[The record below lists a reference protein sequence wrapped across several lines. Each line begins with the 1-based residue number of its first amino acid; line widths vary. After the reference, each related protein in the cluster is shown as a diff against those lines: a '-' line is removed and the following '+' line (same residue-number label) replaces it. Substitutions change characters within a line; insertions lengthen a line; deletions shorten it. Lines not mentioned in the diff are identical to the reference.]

1 MNLYTQIS
9 DMFSRELN
17 AHGRAF
23 VNYEALAGVE
33 KKDMTIDGFPAKLL
47 FNPARV
53 RSVMADVSPEALQQR
68 ACFLCPDGV
77 EEHQLTHNW
86 DSPTG
91 HTYYIRVNPFP
102 IFSPHFTVS
111 SSVHERQEL
120 LPHLESML
128 HLAQQ
133 LPEMTIFYNGPMCG
147 ASAPDHMHFQAV
159 PRHSLPI
166 EDHFSTNYANA
177 ILVQETDLQTHLAAV
192 KKVLAMGT
200 IPEEASQTGSL
211 TIGASHAEEYEPRW
225 NIVSWYEPAPN
236 GDVQHSSMAQSAIQN
251 SSELSSQQKTILNNT
266 EQPLNHIEPT
276 PAGSFHTVIFF
287 RKESRPMCFFAPEEE
302 RILFSPATVE
312 MAGIGIVANRE
323 SFDRLTPDRLR
334 DIIREV
340 ADTPYPVT
348 NSQ

>member
-1 MNLYTQIS
+1 
-9 DMFSRELN
+9 MFSREL
-17 AHGRAF
+17 ASHGRAF
-23 VNYEALAGVE
+23 VNYQALSQVE
-33 KKDMTIDGFPAKLL
+33 VKDMTIDGFPAKLF

-53 RSVMADVSPEALQQR
+53 RSVMADVSPEALQKR

-77 EEHQLTHNW
+77 EENQLTHNW
-86 DSPTG
+86 ESPTG

-120 LPHLESML
+120 LPHLEAML
-128 HLAQQ
+128 HLAKE

-177 ILVQETDLQTHLAAV
+177 ILVQEADLRSHLAAV
-192 KKVLAMGT
+192 KRVLSLGT

-225 NIVSWYEPAPN
+225 NIISWYEPEQSTGGTPIYSPQ
-236 GDVQHSSMAQSAIQN
+236 GDLQRSVLQQSDLQ
-251 SSELSSQQKTILNNT
+251 
-266 EQPLNHIEPT
+266 
-276 PAGSFHTVIFF
+276 PAGRSYNTIIFF
-287 RKESRPMCFFAPEEE
+287 RRESRPMCFFAPEPE

-312 MAGIGIVANRE
+312 MGGIGIVANRE
-323 SFDRLTPDRLR
+323 SFDRLTPARLR

-340 ADTPYPVT
+340 ADNPL
-348 NSQ
+348 

>member
-1 MNLYTQIS
+1 MTLYQQIS
-9 DMFSRELN
+9 DMFSREL
-17 AHGRAF
+17 ASHGRAF
-23 VNYEALAGVE
+23 VNYQALSGVE
-33 KKDMTIDGFPAKLL
+33 VKDMTIDGFPAKLF

-53 RSVMADVSPEALQQR
+53 RSVMADVSPEALQKR

-128 HLAQQ
+128 HLAKE

-166 EDHFSTNYANA
+166 EDHFDANYANA
-177 ILVQETDLQTHLAAV
+177 VLVQETDLQTHLAAV

-211 TIGASHAEEYEPRW
+211 TAGASRTEEWEPRW
-225 NIVSWYEPAPN
+225 NIISWYEPA
-236 GDVQHSSMAQSAIQN
+236 SSPKFN
-251 SSELSSQQKTILNNT
+251 TI
-266 EQPLNHIEPT
+266 
-276 PAGSFHTVIFF
+276 VFF
-287 RKESRPMCFFAPEEE
+287 RRESRPQCFFAPENE
-302 RILFSPATVE
+302 RILFSPGTVE
-312 MAGIGIVANRE
+312 MGGVGIVANRE
-323 SFDRLTPDRLR
+323 SFDRITPEVLR
-334 DIIREV
+334 SMIQEV
-340 ADTPYPVT
+340 ADKIV
-348 NSQ
+348 

>member
-1 MNLYTQIS
+1 
-9 DMFSRELN
+9 MFSREL
-17 AHGRAF
+17 ASHGRAF
-23 VNYEALAGVE
+23 VNYQALSQVE
-33 KKDMTIDGFPAKLL
+33 VKDMTIDGFPAKLF

-53 RSVMADVSPEALQQR
+53 RSVMADVSPEALQKR
-68 ACFLCPDGV
+68 ACVLCPDGV

-91 HTYYIRVNPFP
+91 HTYYIRVNPLP

-111 SSVHERQEL
+111 SSRHERQEL

-128 HLAQQ
+128 HLAKE

-211 TIGASHAEEYEPRW
+211 TAGASHAEEYEPRW
-225 NIVSWYEPAPN
+225 NIVSWYEPA
-236 GDVQHSSMAQSAIQN
+236 
-251 SSELSSQQKTILNNT
+251 LSPKFNTI
-266 EQPLNHIEPT
+266 
-276 PAGSFHTVIFF
+276 VFF

-323 SFDRLTPDRLR
+323 SFDRLTPEKLR

-340 ADTPYPVT
+340 ADAPYPIS

>member
-1 MNLYTQIS
+1 
-9 DMFSRELN
+9 MFSREL
-17 AHGRAF
+17 ASHGRAF
-23 VNYEALAGVE
+23 VNYQALSGVE
-33 KKDMTIDGFPAKLL
+33 VKDMTIDGFPAKLF

-53 RSVMADVSPEALQQR
+53 RSVMADVSPEALQKR

-128 HLAQQ
+128 HLAKE

-166 EDHFSTNYANA
+166 EDYFSTNYAHA

-192 KKVLAMGT
+192 KRVLSLGT

-211 TIGASHAEEYEPRW
+211 TVGASHAEEYEPRW
-225 NIVSWYEPAPN
+225 NIVSWYEPASLP
-236 GDVQHSSMAQSAIQN
+236 HRLIASSPKFN
-251 SSELSSQQKTILNNT
+251 TI
-266 EQPLNHIEPT
+266 
-276 PAGSFHTVIFF
+276 IFF
-287 RKESRPMCFFAPEEE
+287 RKESRPMCFFAPEQE

-312 MAGIGIVANRE
+312 MGGIGIVANRE
-323 SFDRLTPDRLR
+323 SFDRLTPDKLR

-340 ADTPYPVT
+340 ADEIV
-348 NSQ
+348 

>member
-1 MNLYTQIS
+1 
-9 DMFSRELN
+9 MFSREL
-17 AHGRAF
+17 ASHGRAF
-23 VNYEALAGVE
+23 VNYQALSQVE
-33 KKDMTIDGFPAKLL
+33 VKDMTIDGFPAKLF

-53 RSVMADVSPEALQQR
+53 RSVMADVSPEALQKR

-128 HLAQQ
+128 HLAKE

-166 EDHFSTNYANA
+166 EDHFDTNYANA
-177 ILVQETDLQTHLAAV
+177 VLVQESDLQSHLAAV
-192 KKVLAMGT
+192 KRVLSLGT

-211 TIGASHAEEYEPRW
+211 TAGASHAEEYEPRW
-225 NIVSWYEPAPN
+225 NIVSWYEPA
-236 GDVQHSSMAQSAIQN
+236 SSPHCLIA
-251 SSELSSQQKTILNNT
+251 SSPKFNTI
-266 EQPLNHIEPT
+266 
-276 PAGSFHTVIFF
+276 IFF

-323 SFDRLTPDRLR
+323 SFDRITPEVLR
-334 DIIREV
+334 SMIQEV
-340 ADTPYPVT
+340 ADKIV
-348 NSQ
+348 

>member
-1 MNLYTQIS
+1 MGVEGTYPNEREEVMTLFQRIN
-9 DMFSRELN
+9 DMFSRELE
-17 AHGRAF
+17 AHWRAF
-23 VNYEALAGVE
+23 LNYEALAGVE
-33 KKDMTIDGFPAKLL
+33 KKDMTIDGFPAQLF

-166 EDHFSTNYANA
+166 EDHFDTNYANA
-177 ILVQETDLQTHLAAV
+177 ILVQETDLQDHLAAV
-192 KKVLAMGT
+192 KRILAMGT

-211 TIGASHAEEYEPRW
+211 TVGASHAEEYEPRW
-225 NIVSWYEPAPN
+225 NIVSWY
-236 GDVQHSSMAQSAIQN
+236 DD
-251 SSELSSQQKTILNNT
+251 T
-266 EQPLNHIEPT
+266 
-276 PAGSFHTVIFF
+276 FHTVIFF
-287 RKESRPMCFFAPEEE
+287 RRESRPMCFFAPEEE

-312 MAGIGIVANRE
+312 MGGIGIVANRE
-323 SFDRLTPDRLR
+323 SFDRLTPEKLR
-334 DIIREV
+334 EIIREV
-340 ADTPYPVT
+340 ADKLV
-348 NSQ
+348 

>member
-1 MNLYTQIS
+1 MTLYQQIS
-9 DMFSRELN
+9 DMFSREL
-17 AHGRAF
+17 ASHGRAF
-23 VNYEALAGVE
+23 LNYQALSGVE
-33 KKDMTIDGFPAKLL
+33 VKDMTIDGFPAKLF

-53 RSVMADVSPEALQQR
+53 RSVMADVSPEALQKR

-128 HLAQQ
+128 HLAKE

-159 PRHSLPI
+159 PRHSMPI
-166 EDHFSTNYANA
+166 EDHFDTNYANA
-177 ILVQETDLQTHLAAV
+177 ILVQETNLQTHLEAV

-211 TIGASHAEEYEPRW
+211 TANASHAEEYEPRW
-225 NIVSWYEPAPN
+225 NIVSWYEPA
-236 GDVQHSSMAQSAIQN
+236 SSPKFN
-251 SSELSSQQKTILNNT
+251 TI
-266 EQPLNHIEPT
+266 
-276 PAGSFHTVIFF
+276 IFF

-323 SFDRLTPDRLR
+323 SFDRLTPSKLR

-340 ADTPYPVT
+340 ADNPCT
-348 NSQ
+348 

>member
-1 MNLYTQIS
+1 MKLFQLINE
-9 DMFSRELN
+9 MFSREL
-17 AHGRAF
+17 ASHGRAF
-23 VNYEALAGVE
+23 VNYQALSGVE
-33 KKDMTIDGFPAKLL
+33 VKDMTIDGFPAKLF

-53 RSVMADVSPEALQQR
+53 RSVMADVSPEALQKR

-177 ILVQETDLQTHLAAV
+177 ILVQESDLQSHLTALG
-192 KKVLAMGT
+192 KVLSMAS
-200 IPEEASQTGSL
+200 IPENASQTGSL
-211 TIGASHAEEYEPRW
+211 TAGASHTEEWEPRW
-225 NIVSWYEPAPN
+225 NIISWYEPE
-236 GDVQHSSMAQSAIQN
+236 SN
-251 SSELSSQQKTILNNT
+251 SPQDGLTATSGLTSNSRRRSFNTI
-266 EQPLNHIEPT
+266 
-276 PAGSFHTVIFF
+276 VFF
-287 RKESRPMCFFAPEEE
+287 RRESRPQCFFAPENE
-302 RILFSPATVE
+302 RILFSPGTVE
-312 MAGIGIVANRE
+312 MGGIGIVANRE
-323 SFDRLTPDRLR
+323 SFDRITPEVLR
-334 DIIREV
+334 DMIQEV
-340 ADTPYPVT
+340 ADTLCP
-348 NSQ
+348 

>member
-1 MNLYTQIS
+1 MTLYQQIS
-9 DMFSRELN
+9 DMFSREL
-17 AHGRAF
+17 ASHGRAF
-23 VNYEALAGVE
+23 VNYQALSQVE
-33 KKDMTIDGFPAKLL
+33 VKDMTIDGFPAKLF

-53 RSVMADVSPEALQQR
+53 RSVMADVSPEALQKR

-77 EEHQLTHNW
+77 EENQLTHNW
-86 DSPTG
+86 ESPTG

-111 SSVHERQEL
+111 SSIHERQEL
-120 LPHLESML
+120 LPHLEAML
-128 HLAQQ
+128 HLAKE

-177 ILVQETDLQTHLAAV
+177 ILVQESDLQSHLAAV
-192 KKVLAMGT
+192 KRVLAMGT
-200 IPEEASQTGSL
+200 IPKEASQTGSL

-225 NIVSWYEPAPN
+225 NIVTWYE
-236 GDVQHSSMAQSAIQN
+236 DMW
-251 SSELSSQQKTILNNT
+251 
-266 EQPLNHIEPT
+266 
-276 PAGSFHTVIFF
+276 HTVIFF
-287 RKESRPMCFFAPEEE
+287 RRESRPMCFFAPEEE

-323 SFDRLTPDRLR
+323 SFDRLTPARLR

-340 ADTPYPVT
+340 ADNPLA
-348 NSQ
+348 

>member
-1 MNLYTQIS
+1 
-9 DMFSRELN
+9 MFSREL
-17 AHGRAF
+17 ASHGRAF
-23 VNYEALAGVE
+23 VNYQALSQVE
-33 KKDMTIDGFPAKLL
+33 VKDMTIDGFPAKLF

-53 RSVMADVSPEALQQR
+53 RSVMADVSPEALQKR

-128 HLAQQ
+128 HLAKE

-211 TIGASHAEEYEPRW
+211 TAGASHAEEYEPRW
-225 NIVSWYEPAPN
+225 NIVSWYEPA
-236 GDVQHSSMAQSAIQN
+236 SSPHRLIASLPKFN
-251 SSELSSQQKTILNNT
+251 TI
-266 EQPLNHIEPT
+266 
-276 PAGSFHTVIFF
+276 IFF
-287 RKESRPMCFFAPEEE
+287 RKESRPQCFFAPEEE

-323 SFDRLTPDRLR
+323 SFDRLTPSKLR

-340 ADTPYPVT
+340 ADEIV
-348 NSQ
+348 

>member
-1 MNLYTQIS
+1 
-9 DMFSRELN
+9 MFSREL
-17 AHGRAF
+17 ASHGRAF
-23 VNYEALAGVE
+23 VNYQALSQVE
-33 KKDMTIDGFPAKLL
+33 VKDMTIDGFPAKLF

-53 RSVMADVSPEALQQR
+53 RSVMADVSPEALQKR

-77 EEHQLTHNW
+77 EEHQLTHSW

-102 IFSPHFTVS
+102 IFSPHFTIS

-128 HLAQQ
+128 HLAKE

-177 ILVQETDLQTHLAAV
+177 ILVQEMDLQTHLAAV

-211 TIGASHAEEYEPRW
+211 TAGASHAEEYEPRW
-225 NIVSWYEPAPN
+225 NIVSWYEPA
-236 GDVQHSSMAQSAIQN
+236 SSPHRLIASLPKFN
-251 SSELSSQQKTILNNT
+251 TI
-266 EQPLNHIEPT
+266 
-276 PAGSFHTVIFF
+276 IFF
-287 RKESRPMCFFAPEEE
+287 RKESRPQCFFAPEEE

-323 SFDRLTPDRLR
+323 SFNRLTPDKLR
-334 DIIREV
+334 DIIHEV
-340 ADTPYPVT
+340 ADTPYPIA

>member
-1 MNLYTQIS
+1 
-9 DMFSRELN
+9 MFSRELN

-23 VNYEALAGVE
+23 VNYQALSQVE
-33 KKDMTIDGFPAKLL
+33 VKDMTIDGFPAKLF

-53 RSVMADVSPEALQQR
+53 RSVMADVSPEALQKR

-77 EEHQLTHNW
+77 EEYQLTHNW

-177 ILVQETDLQTHLAAV
+177 ILVQEDDLQDHLTAV

-200 IPEEASQTGSL
+200 IPNEASQTGSL
-211 TIGASHAEEYEPRW
+211 TIGATHAEEYEPRW
-225 NIVSWYEPAPN
+225 NIVSWYEP
-236 GDVQHSSMAQSAIQN
+236 DSN
-251 SSELSSQQKTILNNT
+251 SPQDGLTA
-266 EQPLNHIEPT
+266 
-276 PAGSFHTVIFF
+276 AGSQTSNSRRRSFNTIVFF

-323 SFDRLTPDRLR
+323 SFDRLTPTRLR

-340 ADTPYPVT
+340 ADEIV
-348 NSQ
+348 

>member
-1 MNLYTQIS
+1 
-9 DMFSRELN
+9 MFSRELD

-23 VNYEALAGVE
+23 INYQALAQVE
-33 KKDMTIDGFPAKLL
+33 VKDMTIDGFPAKLF

-53 RSVMADVSPEALQQR
+53 RSVMADVSPEALQKR

-128 HLAQQ
+128 HLAKE

-166 EDHFSTNYANA
+166 EDHFDTNYANA
-177 ILVQETDLQTHLAAV
+177 ILVQEADLQDHLAAV
-192 KKVLAMGT
+192 KRILAMGT

-211 TIGASHAEEYEPRW
+211 TVGASHAEEYEPRW
-225 NIVSWYEPAPN
+225 NIVSWYEPA
-236 GDVQHSSMAQSAIQN
+236 SSPKFN
-251 SSELSSQQKTILNNT
+251 TI
-266 EQPLNHIEPT
+266 
-276 PAGSFHTVIFF
+276 VFF
-287 RKESRPMCFFAPEEE
+287 RKESRPMCFFAPEPE

-323 SFDRLTPDRLR
+323 SFDRLTPSKLR

-340 ADTPYPVT
+340 ADNPL
-348 NSQ
+348 

>member
-1 MNLYTQIS
+1 
-9 DMFSRELN
+9 MFSREL
-17 AHGRAF
+17 ASHGRAF
-23 VNYEALAGVE
+23 VNYQALSQVE
-33 KKDMTIDGFPAKLL
+33 VKDMTIDGFPAKLF

-53 RSVMADVSPEALQQR
+53 RSVMADVSPEALQKR

-120 LPHLESML
+120 VPHLESML

-166 EDHFSTNYANA
+166 EDHFDANYANA
-177 ILVQETDLQTHLAAV
+177 ILVQETDLQTHLTAV
-192 KKVLAMGT
+192 NKVLAMGI

-211 TIGASHAEEYEPRW
+211 TAGASHAEEYEPRW
-225 NIVSWYEPAPN
+225 NIISWYEPA
-236 GDVQHSSMAQSAIQN
+236 SSPKFN
-251 SSELSSQQKTILNNT
+251 TI
-266 EQPLNHIEPT
+266 
-276 PAGSFHTVIFF
+276 VFF

-312 MAGIGIVANRE
+312 MGGIGIVANRE
-323 SFDRLTPDRLR
+323 SFDRLTPSKLR

-340 ADTPYPVT
+340 ADYPL
-348 NSQ
+348 

>member
-1 MNLYTQIS
+1 
-9 DMFSRELN
+9 MFSRELVS
-17 AHGRAF
+17 HGRAF
-23 VNYEALAGVE
+23 VNYQALSQVE
-33 KKDMTIDGFPAKLL
+33 VKDMTIDGFPAKLF

-53 RSVMADVSPEALQQR
+53 RSVMADVSPEALQKR
-68 ACFLCPDGV
+68 ACFFCPDGV

-128 HLAQQ
+128 HLAKE

-177 ILVQETDLQTHLAAV
+177 ILVQETDLQAHLTAV
-192 KKVLAMGT
+192 KRVLAMGT

-211 TIGASHAEEYEPRW
+211 TAGASHAEEYEPRW
-225 NIVSWYEPAPN
+225 NIISWYEPA
-236 GDVQHSSMAQSAIQN
+236 SSPKFN
-251 SSELSSQQKTILNNT
+251 TI
-266 EQPLNHIEPT
+266 
-276 PAGSFHTVIFF
+276 VFF

-323 SFDRLTPDRLR
+323 SFDRLTPEKLR

-340 ADTPYPVT
+340 ADYPL
-348 NSQ
+348 

>member
-1 MNLYTQIS
+1 
-9 DMFSRELN
+9 MFSREL
-17 AHGRAF
+17 ASHGRAF
-23 VNYEALAGVE
+23 VNYQALSQVE
-33 KKDMTIDGFPAKLL
+33 VKDMTIDGFPAKLL

-53 RSVMADVSPEALQQR
+53 RSVMADVSPEALQKR

-77 EEHQLTHNW
+77 EENQLTHNW
-86 DSPTG
+86 ESPIG

-120 LPHLESML
+120 LPHLEAML
-128 HLAQQ
+128 HLAKE

-177 ILVQETDLQTHLAAV
+177 ILVQKTDLQSHLAAV
-192 KKVLAMGT
+192 KRVLAMGT

-225 NIVSWYEPAPN
+225 NIVTWYE
-236 GDVQHSSMAQSAIQN
+236 DMW
-251 SSELSSQQKTILNNT
+251 
-266 EQPLNHIEPT
+266 
-276 PAGSFHTVIFF
+276 HTVIFF
-287 RKESRPMCFFAPEEE
+287 RRESRPMCFFAPEEE

-323 SFDRLTPDRLR
+323 SFDRLTPEKLR

-340 ADTPYPVT
+340 ADNPL
-348 NSQ
+348 

>member
-1 MNLYTQIS
+1 
-9 DMFSRELN
+9 MFSREL
-17 AHGRAF
+17 ASHGRAF
-23 VNYEALAGVE
+23 VNYQALSGVE
-33 KKDMTIDGFPAKLL
+33 VKDMTIDGFPAKLF

-128 HLAQQ
+128 HLAKE

-192 KKVLAMGT
+192 KRVLSLGT

-211 TIGASHAEEYEPRW
+211 TAGASHAEEYEPRW
-225 NIVSWYEPAPN
+225 NIVTWYEPA
-236 GDVQHSSMAQSAIQN
+236 
-251 SSELSSQQKTILNNT
+251 QQVDGVPPIGRPYGLLDASLLDIGKFNTI
-266 EQPLNHIEPT
+266 
-276 PAGSFHTVIFF
+276 VFF
-287 RKESRPMCFFAPEEE
+287 RKESRPKCFFAPEEE

-323 SFDRLTPDRLR
+323 SFDRLTPSKLR
-334 DIIREV
+334 NIISEV
-340 ADTPYPVT
+340 ADEIV
-348 NSQ
+348 

>member
-1 MNLYTQIS
+1 
-9 DMFSRELN
+9 MFSREL
-17 AHGRAF
+17 ASHGRAF
-23 VNYEALAGVE
+23 VNYQALSGVE
-33 KKDMTIDGFPAKLL
+33 VKDMTIDGFPAKLF

-53 RSVMADVSPEALQQR
+53 RSVMADVSPEALQKR

-86 DSPTG
+86 DSPIG

-128 HLAQQ
+128 HLAKE

-166 EDHFSTNYANA
+166 EDHFDANYANA

-192 KKVLAMGT
+192 KRVLSLGT

-211 TIGASHAEEYEPRW
+211 TAGASHAEEYEPRW
-225 NIVSWYEPAPN
+225 NIVTWYEPE
-236 GDVQHSSMAQSAIQN
+236 SN
-251 SSELSSQQKTILNNT
+251 SPQDGLTASEASGLTSNSRRRSFNTI
-266 EQPLNHIEPT
+266 
-276 PAGSFHTVIFF
+276 VFF
-287 RKESRPMCFFAPEEE
+287 RRESRPQCFFAPKEE

-323 SFDRLTPDRLR
+323 SFDRLTPEKLR

-340 ADTPYPVT
+340 AD
-348 NSQ
+348 NLL

>member
-1 MNLYTQIS
+1 MV
-9 DMFSRELN
+9 SREL
-17 AHGRAF
+17 ASHGRAF
-23 VNYEALAGVE
+23 VNYQALSGVE
-33 KKDMTIDGFPAKLL
+33 VKDMTIDGFPAKLF

-53 RSVMADVSPEALQQR
+53 RSVMADVSPEALQKR

-128 HLAQQ
+128 HLAKE

-211 TIGASHAEEYEPRW
+211 TAGASHAEEYEPRW
-225 NIVSWYEPAPN
+225 NIVSWYEPA
-236 GDVQHSSMAQSAIQN
+236 SSPKFN
-251 SSELSSQQKTILNNT
+251 TI
-266 EQPLNHIEPT
+266 
-276 PAGSFHTVIFF
+276 IFF

-323 SFDRLTPDRLR
+323 SFDRITPRVLR
-334 DIIREV
+334 SMIQEV
-340 ADTPYPVT
+340 ADTLCP
-348 NSQ
+348 